1 MLYMIGTLS
10 LDTRPFNADAM
21 ARTATADLAEK
32 PVVGGFAPSE
42 FMGEGKDEITLSGKL
57 LPTKIG
63 GLSQLEVADSMRKAG
78 ARVPV
83 MRGDGKRFGTYA
95 IVSVSEKHKDLT
107 RDGVGF
113 TVDYSLKLKKVQAD
127 RDGAS
132 AVISGLLSLF
142 DAV

>member
-21 ARTATADLAEK
+21 ERTATADLAEK

-63 GLSQLEVADSMRKAG
+63 GLTELEIADNMRSAG

-83 MRGDGKRFGTYA
+83 MRGDGKRLGTYS
-95 IVSVSEKHKDLT
+95 IISLREKHKDLM
-107 RDGVGF
+107 RDGIGF
-113 TVDYSLKLKKVQAD
+113 TVDYSIKLKKVQAD
-127 RDGAS
+127 RDGS
-132 AVISGLLSLF
+132 GSVINGLLSLF
-142 DAV
+142 DAL